1 LSDDR
6 EYVALPE
13 QHAAARRAVT
23 GDLAGHQPS
32 INCPYIDATQMSDLA
47 FRQELLVIESIHD
60 VTFPFALRPRAS
72 AMSKRPETVYGSLVH
87 RPVDW
92 RVRQVFRIVALFYVT
107 LFGYVSS
114 LMAYH
119 S

>member
-32 INCPYIDATQMSDLA
+32 INCPYIHATQMSDLA

-92 RVRQVFRIVALFYVT
+92 RVRQVF
-107 LFGYVSS
+107 GS
-114 LMAYH
+114 LHYFM
-119 S
+119 